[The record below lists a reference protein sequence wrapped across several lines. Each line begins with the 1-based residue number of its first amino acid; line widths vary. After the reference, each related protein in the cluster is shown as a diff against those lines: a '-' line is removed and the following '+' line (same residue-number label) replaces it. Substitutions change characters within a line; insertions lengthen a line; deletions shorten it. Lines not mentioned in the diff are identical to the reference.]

1 MQKITIIAISA
12 VLLVCAGV
20 AIGWGIWSPR
30 AGETAEFERVI
41 GELEDDLARSRELVE
56 RANGEVT
63 ELRERNRRIE
73 EAAERA
79 GQQLAN
85 AIGDAQSIN
94 DLLREAISVI
104 ERLEAITRSG
114 GLDAGGAAPP

>member
-1 MQKITIIAISA
+1 MQRTTIIAISA

-20 AIGWGIWSPR
+20 AIGWGIWGPR
-30 AGETAEFERVI
+30 AGEAAEFERVI
-41 GELEDDLARSRELVE
+41 GELEDDLARSRILVE

-94 DLLREAISVI
+94 DLLREAIAVI

-114 GLDAGGAAPP
+114 GLDAGEAAPP